1 MDKFDYITATIEE
14 EKVRVEKII
23 KYLKENNLVDELPEY
38 QERYNNILKYLTAK
52 ERYFKVLESVKLDK
66 EKLEEL
72 NRIKDEYEVDNIL
85 LEDTLLSKFNE
96 DTFGKY
102 RNVLYEDIKN
112 QDKEVQD
119 ILYLLLEKQSNYS
132 ELVIKRDRLKDKIDK
147 NKYPKTYNTLY
158 SQDIIIEK
166 QDSILE
172 KIFVVENSIKIE
184 KDKLSSIEDSVMTD
198 SILKLL
204 YEFWIVNSY
213 DPSKVDKTKLFIT
226 NKTFTSYK
234 NNIPEV
240 KKEVV
245 PPKEEYK
252 EIKLDNLKL
261 PGLDEKK
268 KVNRPLVYAILGVTL
283 LVLAVSGSAYAFFT
297 AQATSDQFSGNTI
310 DVQIK
315 KPVVTLVVG
324 DKTKGL
330 IPIHDGSV
338 TGHTTNQLTTAVSG
352 TNKCV
357 DKNGY
362 MVCHVYKVTLSNE
375 GSTATTVD
383 TSITLNTGG
392 AANVTWAKMT
402 NQTTFGSLKGTDNS
416 LAKGTALSA
425 NGTADLYFVV
435 YLKNTGSDQTGTD
448 AGKTYKGTVTVVAS
462 TGSTLE
468 AQF

>member
-132 ELVIKRDRLKDKIDK
+132 ELVIKRDRLKDRIDK

-184 KDKLSSIEDSVMTD
+184 KDKLSSIEDSIMTD

-252 EIKLDNLKL
+252 EIKIDNLKL
-261 PGLDEKK
+261 PGLDEEKP
-268 KVNRPLVYAILGVTL
+268 R
-283 LVLAVSGSAYAFFT
+283 
-297 AQATSDQFSGNTI
+297 DI
-310 DVQIK
+310 DGK
-315 KPVVTLVVG
+315 
-324 DKTKGL
+324 D
-330 IPIHDGSV
+330 
-338 TGHTTNQLTTAVSG
+338 
-352 TNKCV
+352 
-357 DKNGY
+357 
-362 MVCHVYKVTLSNE
+362 
-375 GSTATTVD
+375 
-383 TSITLNTGG
+383 
-392 AANVTWAKMT
+392 
-402 NQTTFGSLKGTDNS
+402 
-416 LAKGTALSA
+416 
-425 NGTADLYFVV
+425 
-435 YLKNTGSDQTGTD
+435 YLK
-448 AGKTYKGTVTVVAS
+448 
-462 TGSTLE
+462 
-468 AQF
+468 

>member
-52 ERYFKVLESVKLDK
+52 ERYSKVLESIKLDK

-132 ELVIKRDRLKDKIDK
+132 ELVIKRDRLKDRIDK

-184 KDKLSSIEDSVMTD
+184 KDKLSSIEDSIMTD

-261 PGLDEKK
+261 PGLDEEK
-268 KVNRPLVYAILGVTL
+268 P
-283 LVLAVSGSAYAFFT
+283 
-297 AQATSDQFSGNTI
+297 I
-310 DVQIK
+310 DI
-315 KPVVTLVVG
+315 
-324 DKTKGL
+324 
-330 IPIHDGSV
+330 DG
-338 TGHTTNQLTTAVSG
+338 
-352 TNKCV
+352 K
-357 DKNGY
+357 D
-362 MVCHVYKVTLSNE
+362 
-375 GSTATTVD
+375 
-383 TSITLNTGG
+383 
-392 AANVTWAKMT
+392 
-402 NQTTFGSLKGTDNS
+402 
-416 LAKGTALSA
+416 
-425 NGTADLYFVV
+425 
-435 YLKNTGSDQTGTD
+435 YLK
-448 AGKTYKGTVTVVAS
+448 
-462 TGSTLE
+462 
-468 AQF
+468 

>member
-23 KYLKENNLVDELPEY
+23 KYLKENNLLDELPEY

-52 ERYFKVLESVKLDK
+52 ERYSKVLESIKLDK

-132 ELVIKRDRLKDKIDK
+132 ELVIKRDRLKGKIDK

-252 EIKLDNLKL
+252 EIKIDNLKL
-261 PGLDEKK
+261 PGLDEEK
-268 KVNRPLVYAILGVTL
+268 P
-283 LVLAVSGSAYAFFT
+283 
-297 AQATSDQFSGNTI
+297 I
-310 DVQIK
+310 DI
-315 KPVVTLVVG
+315 
-324 DKTKGL
+324 
-330 IPIHDGSV
+330 DG
-338 TGHTTNQLTTAVSG
+338 
-352 TNKCV
+352 K
-357 DKNGY
+357 D
-362 MVCHVYKVTLSNE
+362 
-375 GSTATTVD
+375 
-383 TSITLNTGG
+383 
-392 AANVTWAKMT
+392 
-402 NQTTFGSLKGTDNS
+402 
-416 LAKGTALSA
+416 
-425 NGTADLYFVV
+425 
-435 YLKNTGSDQTGTD
+435 YLK
-448 AGKTYKGTVTVVAS
+448 
-462 TGSTLE
+462 
-468 AQF
+468 

>member
-166 QDSILE
+166 QDSTLE

-252 EIKLDNLKL
+252 EIKIDNLKL
-261 PGLDEKK
+261 PGLDEEK
-268 KVNRPLVYAILGVTL
+268 P
-283 LVLAVSGSAYAFFT
+283 
-297 AQATSDQFSGNTI
+297 I
-310 DVQIK
+310 DI
-315 KPVVTLVVG
+315 
-324 DKTKGL
+324 
-330 IPIHDGSV
+330 DG
-338 TGHTTNQLTTAVSG
+338 
-352 TNKCV
+352 K
-357 DKNGY
+357 D
-362 MVCHVYKVTLSNE
+362 
-375 GSTATTVD
+375 
-383 TSITLNTGG
+383 
-392 AANVTWAKMT
+392 
-402 NQTTFGSLKGTDNS
+402 
-416 LAKGTALSA
+416 
-425 NGTADLYFVV
+425 
-435 YLKNTGSDQTGTD
+435 YLK
-448 AGKTYKGTVTVVAS
+448 
-462 TGSTLE
+462 
-468 AQF
+468 

>member
-52 ERYFKVLESVKLDK
+52 ERYLKVLESVKLDK

-102 RNVLYEDIKN
+102 RNVLYEDIKK

-252 EIKLDNLKL
+252 EIKIDNLKL
-261 PGLDEKK
+261 PGLDEEK
-268 KVNRPLVYAILGVTL
+268 P
-283 LVLAVSGSAYAFFT
+283 
-297 AQATSDQFSGNTI
+297 I
-310 DVQIK
+310 DI
-315 KPVVTLVVG
+315 
-324 DKTKGL
+324 
-330 IPIHDGSV
+330 DG
-338 TGHTTNQLTTAVSG
+338 
-352 TNKCV
+352 K
-357 DKNGY
+357 D
-362 MVCHVYKVTLSNE
+362 
-375 GSTATTVD
+375 
-383 TSITLNTGG
+383 
-392 AANVTWAKMT
+392 
-402 NQTTFGSLKGTDNS
+402 
-416 LAKGTALSA
+416 
-425 NGTADLYFVV
+425 
-435 YLKNTGSDQTGTD
+435 YLK
-448 AGKTYKGTVTVVAS
+448 
-462 TGSTLE
+462 
-468 AQF
+468 

>member
-102 RNVLYEDIKN
+102 RNLLYEDIKN

-234 NNIPEV
+234 NNIPEI

-252 EIKLDNLKL
+252 EIKIDNLKL
-261 PGLDEKK
+261 PGLDEEK
-268 KVNRPLVYAILGVTL
+268 P
-283 LVLAVSGSAYAFFT
+283 
-297 AQATSDQFSGNTI
+297 I
-310 DVQIK
+310 DI
-315 KPVVTLVVG
+315 
-324 DKTKGL
+324 
-330 IPIHDGSV
+330 DG
-338 TGHTTNQLTTAVSG
+338 
-352 TNKCV
+352 K
-357 DKNGY
+357 D
-362 MVCHVYKVTLSNE
+362 
-375 GSTATTVD
+375 
-383 TSITLNTGG
+383 
-392 AANVTWAKMT
+392 
-402 NQTTFGSLKGTDNS
+402 
-416 LAKGTALSA
+416 
-425 NGTADLYFVV
+425 
-435 YLKNTGSDQTGTD
+435 YLK
-448 AGKTYKGTVTVVAS
+448 
-462 TGSTLE
+462 
-468 AQF
+468 

>member
-14 EKVRVEKII
+14 EKIRVEKII

-172 KIFVVENSIKIE
+172 KIFVVENSIK
-184 KDKLSSIEDSVMTD
+184 DSVMTD

-252 EIKLDNLKL
+252 EIKIDNLKL
-261 PGLDEKK
+261 PGLDEEK
-268 KVNRPLVYAILGVTL
+268 P
-283 LVLAVSGSAYAFFT
+283 
-297 AQATSDQFSGNTI
+297 I
-310 DVQIK
+310 DI
-315 KPVVTLVVG
+315 
-324 DKTKGL
+324 
-330 IPIHDGSV
+330 DG
-338 TGHTTNQLTTAVSG
+338 
-352 TNKCV
+352 K
-357 DKNGY
+357 D
-362 MVCHVYKVTLSNE
+362 
-375 GSTATTVD
+375 
-383 TSITLNTGG
+383 
-392 AANVTWAKMT
+392 
-402 NQTTFGSLKGTDNS
+402 
-416 LAKGTALSA
+416 
-425 NGTADLYFVV
+425 
-435 YLKNTGSDQTGTD
+435 YLK
-448 AGKTYKGTVTVVAS
+448 
-462 TGSTLE
+462 
-468 AQF
+468 

>member
-14 EKVRVEKII
+14 EKIRVEKII

-132 ELVIKRDRLKDKIDK
+132 ELVIKRDRLKDRIDK

-252 EIKLDNLKL
+252 EIKIDNLKL
-261 PGLDEKK
+261 PGLDEEK
-268 KVNRPLVYAILGVTL
+268 P
-283 LVLAVSGSAYAFFT
+283 
-297 AQATSDQFSGNTI
+297 I
-310 DVQIK
+310 DI
-315 KPVVTLVVG
+315 
-324 DKTKGL
+324 
-330 IPIHDGSV
+330 DG
-338 TGHTTNQLTTAVSG
+338 
-352 TNKCV
+352 K
-357 DKNGY
+357 D
-362 MVCHVYKVTLSNE
+362 
-375 GSTATTVD
+375 
-383 TSITLNTGG
+383 
-392 AANVTWAKMT
+392 
-402 NQTTFGSLKGTDNS
+402 
-416 LAKGTALSA
+416 
-425 NGTADLYFVV
+425 
-435 YLKNTGSDQTGTD
+435 YLK
-448 AGKTYKGTVTVVAS
+448 
-462 TGSTLE
+462 
-468 AQF
+468 

>member
-14 EKVRVEKII
+14 EKIRVEKII

-52 ERYFKVLESVKLDK
+52 ERYFKVLESVKLDI

-112 QDKEVQD
+112 QDKDVQD

-132 ELVIKRDRLKDKIDK
+132 ELVIKRDRLKGKIDK

-252 EIKLDNLKL
+252 EIKIDNLKL
-261 PGLDEKK
+261 PGLDEEK
-268 KVNRPLVYAILGVTL
+268 P
-283 LVLAVSGSAYAFFT
+283 
-297 AQATSDQFSGNTI
+297 I
-310 DVQIK
+310 DI
-315 KPVVTLVVG
+315 
-324 DKTKGL
+324 
-330 IPIHDGSV
+330 DG
-338 TGHTTNQLTTAVSG
+338 
-352 TNKCV
+352 K
-357 DKNGY
+357 D
-362 MVCHVYKVTLSNE
+362 
-375 GSTATTVD
+375 
-383 TSITLNTGG
+383 
-392 AANVTWAKMT
+392 
-402 NQTTFGSLKGTDNS
+402 
-416 LAKGTALSA
+416 
-425 NGTADLYFVV
+425 
-435 YLKNTGSDQTGTD
+435 YLK
-448 AGKTYKGTVTVVAS
+448 
-462 TGSTLE
+462 
-468 AQF
+468 

>member
-252 EIKLDNLKL
+252 EIKIDNLKL
-261 PGLDEKK
+261 PGLDEEK
-268 KVNRPLVYAILGVTL
+268 P
-283 LVLAVSGSAYAFFT
+283 
-297 AQATSDQFSGNTI
+297 I
-310 DVQIK
+310 DI
-315 KPVVTLVVG
+315 
-324 DKTKGL
+324 
-330 IPIHDGSV
+330 DG
-338 TGHTTNQLTTAVSG
+338 
-352 TNKCV
+352 K
-357 DKNGY
+357 D
-362 MVCHVYKVTLSNE
+362 
-375 GSTATTVD
+375 
-383 TSITLNTGG
+383 
-392 AANVTWAKMT
+392 
-402 NQTTFGSLKGTDNS
+402 
-416 LAKGTALSA
+416 
-425 NGTADLYFVV
+425 
-435 YLKNTGSDQTGTD
+435 YLK
-448 AGKTYKGTVTVVAS
+448 
-462 TGSTLE
+462 
-468 AQF
+468 

>member
-245 PPKEEYK
+245 PPKEKYK
-252 EIKLDNLKL
+252 EIKIDNLKL
-261 PGLDEKK
+261 PGLDEEK
-268 KVNRPLVYAILGVTL
+268 P
-283 LVLAVSGSAYAFFT
+283 
-297 AQATSDQFSGNTI
+297 I
-310 DVQIK
+310 DI
-315 KPVVTLVVG
+315 
-324 DKTKGL
+324 
-330 IPIHDGSV
+330 DG
-338 TGHTTNQLTTAVSG
+338 
-352 TNKCV
+352 K
-357 DKNGY
+357 D
-362 MVCHVYKVTLSNE
+362 
-375 GSTATTVD
+375 
-383 TSITLNTGG
+383 
-392 AANVTWAKMT
+392 
-402 NQTTFGSLKGTDNS
+402 
-416 LAKGTALSA
+416 
-425 NGTADLYFVV
+425 
-435 YLKNTGSDQTGTD
+435 YLK
-448 AGKTYKGTVTVVAS
+448 
-462 TGSTLE
+462 
-468 AQF
+468 

>member
-112 QDKEVQD
+112 QDKDVQD
-119 ILYLLLEKQSNYS
+119 LLYLLLEKQSNYS
-132 ELVIKRDRLKDKIDK
+132 ELVIKRDRLKDKINK

-252 EIKLDNLKL
+252 EIKIDNLKL
-261 PGLDEKK
+261 PGLDEEK
-268 KVNRPLVYAILGVTL
+268 P
-283 LVLAVSGSAYAFFT
+283 
-297 AQATSDQFSGNTI
+297 I
-310 DVQIK
+310 DI
-315 KPVVTLVVG
+315 
-324 DKTKGL
+324 
-330 IPIHDGSV
+330 DG
-338 TGHTTNQLTTAVSG
+338 
-352 TNKCV
+352 K
-357 DKNGY
+357 D
-362 MVCHVYKVTLSNE
+362 
-375 GSTATTVD
+375 
-383 TSITLNTGG
+383 
-392 AANVTWAKMT
+392 
-402 NQTTFGSLKGTDNS
+402 
-416 LAKGTALSA
+416 
-425 NGTADLYFVV
+425 
-435 YLKNTGSDQTGTD
+435 YLK
-448 AGKTYKGTVTVVAS
+448 
-462 TGSTLE
+462 
-468 AQF
+468 

>member
-23 KYLKENNLVDELPEY
+23 KYLKENNLLDELPEY

-52 ERYFKVLESVKLDK
+52 ERYFKVLESIKVDK

-112 QDKEVQD
+112 QDKDVQD
-119 ILYLLLEKQSNYS
+119 LLYLLLEKQSNYG
-132 ELVIKRDRLKDKIDK
+132 ELVIKRDRLKDRLDK

-166 QDSILE
+166 QNSILE

-261 PGLDEKK
+261 PGLDEEK
-268 KVNRPLVYAILGVTL
+268 PI
-283 LVLAVSGSAYAFFT
+283 S
-297 AQATSDQFSGNTI
+297 I
-310 DVQIK
+310 DGK
-315 KPVVTLVVG
+315 
-324 DKTKGL
+324 
-330 IPIHDGSV
+330 
-338 TGHTTNQLTTAVSG
+338 
-352 TNKCV
+352 
-357 DKNGY
+357 
-362 MVCHVYKVTLSNE
+362 E
-375 GSTATTVD
+375 
-383 TSITLNTGG
+383 
-392 AANVTWAKMT
+392 
-402 NQTTFGSLKGTDNS
+402 
-416 LAKGTALSA
+416 
-425 NGTADLYFVV
+425 
-435 YLKNTGSDQTGTD
+435 YLK
-448 AGKTYKGTVTVVAS
+448 
-462 TGSTLE
+462 
-468 AQF
+468 

>member
-14 EKVRVEKII
+14 EKIRVEKII

-112 QDKEVQD
+112 QDKDVQD

-132 ELVIKRDRLKDKIDK
+132 ELVIKRDRLKGKIDK

-252 EIKLDNLKL
+252 EIKIDNLKL
-261 PGLDEKK
+261 PGLDEEK
-268 KVNRPLVYAILGVTL
+268 P
-283 LVLAVSGSAYAFFT
+283 
-297 AQATSDQFSGNTI
+297 I
-310 DVQIK
+310 DI
-315 KPVVTLVVG
+315 
-324 DKTKGL
+324 
-330 IPIHDGSV
+330 DG
-338 TGHTTNQLTTAVSG
+338 
-352 TNKCV
+352 
-357 DKNGY
+357 KN
-362 MVCHVYKVTLSNE
+362 
-375 GSTATTVD
+375 
-383 TSITLNTGG
+383 
-392 AANVTWAKMT
+392 
-402 NQTTFGSLKGTDNS
+402 
-416 LAKGTALSA
+416 
-425 NGTADLYFVV
+425 
-435 YLKNTGSDQTGTD
+435 YLK
-448 AGKTYKGTVTVVAS
+448 
-462 TGSTLE
+462 
-468 AQF
+468 

>member
-112 QDKEVQD
+112 QDKDVQD
-119 ILYLLLEKQSNYS
+119 LLYLLLEKQSNYS

-252 EIKLDNLKL
+252 EIKIDTLKL
-261 PGLDEKK
+261 PGLDEEK
-268 KVNRPLVYAILGVTL
+268 P
-283 LVLAVSGSAYAFFT
+283 
-297 AQATSDQFSGNTI
+297 I
-310 DVQIK
+310 DI
-315 KPVVTLVVG
+315 
-324 DKTKGL
+324 
-330 IPIHDGSV
+330 DG
-338 TGHTTNQLTTAVSG
+338 
-352 TNKCV
+352 K
-357 DKNGY
+357 D
-362 MVCHVYKVTLSNE
+362 
-375 GSTATTVD
+375 
-383 TSITLNTGG
+383 
-392 AANVTWAKMT
+392 
-402 NQTTFGSLKGTDNS
+402 
-416 LAKGTALSA
+416 
-425 NGTADLYFVV
+425 
-435 YLKNTGSDQTGTD
+435 YLK
-448 AGKTYKGTVTVVAS
+448 
-462 TGSTLE
+462 
-468 AQF
+468 

>member
-14 EKVRVEKII
+14 EKIRVEKII

-132 ELVIKRDRLKDKIDK
+132 ELVIKRDRLKDRIDK

-184 KDKLSSIEDSVMTD
+184 KDKLSSIEDSIMTD

-252 EIKLDNLKL
+252 EIKIDNLKL
-261 PGLDEKK
+261 PGLDEEK
-268 KVNRPLVYAILGVTL
+268 P
-283 LVLAVSGSAYAFFT
+283 
-297 AQATSDQFSGNTI
+297 I
-310 DVQIK
+310 DI
-315 KPVVTLVVG
+315 
-324 DKTKGL
+324 
-330 IPIHDGSV
+330 DG
-338 TGHTTNQLTTAVSG
+338 
-352 TNKCV
+352 K
-357 DKNGY
+357 D
-362 MVCHVYKVTLSNE
+362 
-375 GSTATTVD
+375 
-383 TSITLNTGG
+383 
-392 AANVTWAKMT
+392 
-402 NQTTFGSLKGTDNS
+402 
-416 LAKGTALSA
+416 
-425 NGTADLYFVV
+425 
-435 YLKNTGSDQTGTD
+435 YLK
-448 AGKTYKGTVTVVAS
+448 
-462 TGSTLE
+462 
-468 AQF
+468 

>member
-23 KYLKENNLVDELPEY
+23 KYLNENNLVDEVPEY

-252 EIKLDNLKL
+252 EIKIDNLKL
-261 PGLDEKK
+261 PGLDEEK
-268 KVNRPLVYAILGVTL
+268 P
-283 LVLAVSGSAYAFFT
+283 
-297 AQATSDQFSGNTI
+297 I
-310 DVQIK
+310 DI
-315 KPVVTLVVG
+315 
-324 DKTKGL
+324 
-330 IPIHDGSV
+330 DG
-338 TGHTTNQLTTAVSG
+338 
-352 TNKCV
+352 K
-357 DKNGY
+357 D
-362 MVCHVYKVTLSNE
+362 
-375 GSTATTVD
+375 
-383 TSITLNTGG
+383 
-392 AANVTWAKMT
+392 
-402 NQTTFGSLKGTDNS
+402 
-416 LAKGTALSA
+416 
-425 NGTADLYFVV
+425 
-435 YLKNTGSDQTGTD
+435 YLK
-448 AGKTYKGTVTVVAS
+448 
-462 TGSTLE
+462 
-468 AQF
+468 

>member
-132 ELVIKRDRLKDKIDK
+132 ELVIKRDRLKGKIDK

-184 KDKLSSIEDSVMTD
+184 KDKLSPIEDSVMTD

-252 EIKLDNLKL
+252 EIKIDNLKL
-261 PGLDEKK
+261 PGLDEEK
-268 KVNRPLVYAILGVTL
+268 P
-283 LVLAVSGSAYAFFT
+283 
-297 AQATSDQFSGNTI
+297 I
-310 DVQIK
+310 DI
-315 KPVVTLVVG
+315 
-324 DKTKGL
+324 
-330 IPIHDGSV
+330 DG
-338 TGHTTNQLTTAVSG
+338 
-352 TNKCV
+352 K
-357 DKNGY
+357 D
-362 MVCHVYKVTLSNE
+362 
-375 GSTATTVD
+375 
-383 TSITLNTGG
+383 
-392 AANVTWAKMT
+392 
-402 NQTTFGSLKGTDNS
+402 
-416 LAKGTALSA
+416 
-425 NGTADLYFVV
+425 
-435 YLKNTGSDQTGTD
+435 YLK
-448 AGKTYKGTVTVVAS
+448 
-462 TGSTLE
+462 
-468 AQF
+468 

>member
-52 ERYFKVLESVKLDK
+52 ERYSKVLESIKLDK

-102 RNVLYEDIKN
+102 RNVLYEDIKY

-132 ELVIKRDRLKDKIDK
+132 ELVIKRDRLKDRIDK

-184 KDKLSSIEDSVMTD
+184 KDKLSSIEDSIMTD

-252 EIKLDNLKL
+252 EIKIDNLKL
-261 PGLDEKK
+261 PGLDEEK
-268 KVNRPLVYAILGVTL
+268 P
-283 LVLAVSGSAYAFFT
+283 
-297 AQATSDQFSGNTI
+297 I
-310 DVQIK
+310 DI
-315 KPVVTLVVG
+315 
-324 DKTKGL
+324 
-330 IPIHDGSV
+330 DG
-338 TGHTTNQLTTAVSG
+338 
-352 TNKCV
+352 K
-357 DKNGY
+357 D
-362 MVCHVYKVTLSNE
+362 
-375 GSTATTVD
+375 
-383 TSITLNTGG
+383 
-392 AANVTWAKMT
+392 
-402 NQTTFGSLKGTDNS
+402 
-416 LAKGTALSA
+416 
-425 NGTADLYFVV
+425 
-435 YLKNTGSDQTGTD
+435 YLK
-448 AGKTYKGTVTVVAS
+448 
-462 TGSTLE
+462 
-468 AQF
+468 

>member
-23 KYLKENNLVDELPEY
+23 KYLKENNLLDELPEY

-52 ERYFKVLESVKLDK
+52 ERYSKVLESIKLDK

-132 ELVIKRDRLKDKIDK
+132 ELVIKRDRLKDRIDK

-184 KDKLSSIEDSVMTD
+184 KDKLSSIEDSIMTD

-234 NNIPEV
+234 NNISEV

-261 PGLDEKK
+261 PGLDEEK
-268 KVNRPLVYAILGVTL
+268 P
-283 LVLAVSGSAYAFFT
+283 
-297 AQATSDQFSGNTI
+297 I
-310 DVQIK
+310 DI
-315 KPVVTLVVG
+315 
-324 DKTKGL
+324 
-330 IPIHDGSV
+330 DG
-338 TGHTTNQLTTAVSG
+338 
-352 TNKCV
+352 K
-357 DKNGY
+357 D
-362 MVCHVYKVTLSNE
+362 
-375 GSTATTVD
+375 
-383 TSITLNTGG
+383 
-392 AANVTWAKMT
+392 
-402 NQTTFGSLKGTDNS
+402 
-416 LAKGTALSA
+416 
-425 NGTADLYFVV
+425 
-435 YLKNTGSDQTGTD
+435 YLK
-448 AGKTYKGTVTVVAS
+448 
-462 TGSTLE
+462 
-468 AQF
+468 

>member
-112 QDKEVQD
+112 QDKEVED

-132 ELVIKRDRLKDKIDK
+132 ELVIKRDRLKGKIDK

-252 EIKLDNLKL
+252 EIKIDNLKL
-261 PGLDEKK
+261 PGLDEEK
-268 KVNRPLVYAILGVTL
+268 P
-283 LVLAVSGSAYAFFT
+283 
-297 AQATSDQFSGNTI
+297 I
-310 DVQIK
+310 DI
-315 KPVVTLVVG
+315 
-324 DKTKGL
+324 
-330 IPIHDGSV
+330 DG
-338 TGHTTNQLTTAVSG
+338 
-352 TNKCV
+352 K
-357 DKNGY
+357 D
-362 MVCHVYKVTLSNE
+362 
-375 GSTATTVD
+375 
-383 TSITLNTGG
+383 
-392 AANVTWAKMT
+392 
-402 NQTTFGSLKGTDNS
+402 
-416 LAKGTALSA
+416 
-425 NGTADLYFVV
+425 
-435 YLKNTGSDQTGTD
+435 YLK
-448 AGKTYKGTVTVVAS
+448 
-462 TGSTLE
+462 
-468 AQF
+468 

>member
-23 KYLKENNLVDELPEY
+23 KYLKENNLLDELPEY

-112 QDKEVQD
+112 QDKDVQD
-119 ILYLLLEKQSNYS
+119 LLYLLFEKQSNYG
-132 ELVIKRDRLKDKIDK
+132 ELVIKRDRLKDRLDK

-166 QDSILE
+166 QNSILE

-252 EIKLDNLKL
+252 EIKIDNLKL
-261 PGLDEKK
+261 PGLDEEK
-268 KVNRPLVYAILGVTL
+268 PI
-283 LVLAVSGSAYAFFT
+283 S
-297 AQATSDQFSGNTI
+297 I
-310 DVQIK
+310 DGK
-315 KPVVTLVVG
+315 
-324 DKTKGL
+324 
-330 IPIHDGSV
+330 
-338 TGHTTNQLTTAVSG
+338 
-352 TNKCV
+352 
-357 DKNGY
+357 
-362 MVCHVYKVTLSNE
+362 E
-375 GSTATTVD
+375 
-383 TSITLNTGG
+383 
-392 AANVTWAKMT
+392 
-402 NQTTFGSLKGTDNS
+402 
-416 LAKGTALSA
+416 
-425 NGTADLYFVV
+425 
-435 YLKNTGSDQTGTD
+435 YLK
-448 AGKTYKGTVTVVAS
+448 
-462 TGSTLE
+462 
-468 AQF
+468 

>member
-132 ELVIKRDRLKDKIDK
+132 ELVIKRDRLKGKIDK

-252 EIKLDNLKL
+252 EIKIDNLKL
-261 PGLDEKK
+261 PGLDEEK
-268 KVNRPLVYAILGVTL
+268 P
-283 LVLAVSGSAYAFFT
+283 
-297 AQATSDQFSGNTI
+297 I
-310 DVQIK
+310 DI
-315 KPVVTLVVG
+315 
-324 DKTKGL
+324 
-330 IPIHDGSV
+330 DG
-338 TGHTTNQLTTAVSG
+338 
-352 TNKCV
+352 K
-357 DKNGY
+357 D
-362 MVCHVYKVTLSNE
+362 
-375 GSTATTVD
+375 
-383 TSITLNTGG
+383 
-392 AANVTWAKMT
+392 
-402 NQTTFGSLKGTDNS
+402 
-416 LAKGTALSA
+416 
-425 NGTADLYFVV
+425 
-435 YLKNTGSDQTGTD
+435 YLK
-448 AGKTYKGTVTVVAS
+448 
-462 TGSTLE
+462 
-468 AQF
+468 

>member
-52 ERYFKVLESVKLDK
+52 ERYLKVLESVKLDK

-245 PPKEEYK
+245 PPKEKYK
-252 EIKLDNLKL
+252 EIKIDNLKL
-261 PGLDEKK
+261 PGLDEEK
-268 KVNRPLVYAILGVTL
+268 P
-283 LVLAVSGSAYAFFT
+283 
-297 AQATSDQFSGNTI
+297 I
-310 DVQIK
+310 DI
-315 KPVVTLVVG
+315 
-324 DKTKGL
+324 
-330 IPIHDGSV
+330 DG
-338 TGHTTNQLTTAVSG
+338 
-352 TNKCV
+352 K
-357 DKNGY
+357 D
-362 MVCHVYKVTLSNE
+362 
-375 GSTATTVD
+375 
-383 TSITLNTGG
+383 
-392 AANVTWAKMT
+392 
-402 NQTTFGSLKGTDNS
+402 
-416 LAKGTALSA
+416 
-425 NGTADLYFVV
+425 
-435 YLKNTGSDQTGTD
+435 YLK
-448 AGKTYKGTVTVVAS
+448 
-462 TGSTLE
+462 
-468 AQF
+468 

>member
-52 ERYFKVLESVKLDK
+52 ERYSKVLESVKLDK

-72 NRIKDEYEVDNIL
+72 NKTKDEYEVDNIL

-132 ELVIKRDRLKDKIDK
+132 ELVIKRDRLKDRIDK

-184 KDKLSSIEDSVMTD
+184 KDKLSSIEDSIMTD

-261 PGLDEKK
+261 PGLDEEK
-268 KVNRPLVYAILGVTL
+268 P
-283 LVLAVSGSAYAFFT
+283 
-297 AQATSDQFSGNTI
+297 I
-310 DVQIK
+310 DI
-315 KPVVTLVVG
+315 
-324 DKTKGL
+324 
-330 IPIHDGSV
+330 DG
-338 TGHTTNQLTTAVSG
+338 
-352 TNKCV
+352 K
-357 DKNGY
+357 D
-362 MVCHVYKVTLSNE
+362 
-375 GSTATTVD
+375 
-383 TSITLNTGG
+383 
-392 AANVTWAKMT
+392 
-402 NQTTFGSLKGTDNS
+402 
-416 LAKGTALSA
+416 
-425 NGTADLYFVV
+425 
-435 YLKNTGSDQTGTD
+435 YLK
-448 AGKTYKGTVTVVAS
+448 
-462 TGSTLE
+462 
-468 AQF
+468 

>member
-14 EKVRVEKII
+14 EKIRVEKII

-132 ELVIKRDRLKDKIDK
+132 ELVIKRDRLKGKIDK

-226 NKTFTSYK
+226 NKIFTSYK

-252 EIKLDNLKL
+252 EIKIDNLKL
-261 PGLDEKK
+261 PGLDEEK
-268 KVNRPLVYAILGVTL
+268 P
-283 LVLAVSGSAYAFFT
+283 
-297 AQATSDQFSGNTI
+297 I
-310 DVQIK
+310 DI
-315 KPVVTLVVG
+315 
-324 DKTKGL
+324 
-330 IPIHDGSV
+330 DG
-338 TGHTTNQLTTAVSG
+338 
-352 TNKCV
+352 K
-357 DKNGY
+357 D
-362 MVCHVYKVTLSNE
+362 
-375 GSTATTVD
+375 
-383 TSITLNTGG
+383 
-392 AANVTWAKMT
+392 
-402 NQTTFGSLKGTDNS
+402 
-416 LAKGTALSA
+416 
-425 NGTADLYFVV
+425 
-435 YLKNTGSDQTGTD
+435 YLK
-448 AGKTYKGTVTVVAS
+448 
-462 TGSTLE
+462 
-468 AQF
+468 

>member
-23 KYLKENNLVDELPEY
+23 RYLKENNLVDELPEY

-112 QDKEVQD
+112 QDKDVQD
-119 ILYLLLEKQSNYS
+119 LLYLLLEKQSNYS

-252 EIKLDNLKL
+252 EIKIDNLKL
-261 PGLDEKK
+261 PGLDEEK
-268 KVNRPLVYAILGVTL
+268 P
-283 LVLAVSGSAYAFFT
+283 
-297 AQATSDQFSGNTI
+297 I
-310 DVQIK
+310 DI
-315 KPVVTLVVG
+315 
-324 DKTKGL
+324 
-330 IPIHDGSV
+330 DG
-338 TGHTTNQLTTAVSG
+338 
-352 TNKCV
+352 K
-357 DKNGY
+357 D
-362 MVCHVYKVTLSNE
+362 
-375 GSTATTVD
+375 
-383 TSITLNTGG
+383 
-392 AANVTWAKMT
+392 
-402 NQTTFGSLKGTDNS
+402 
-416 LAKGTALSA
+416 
-425 NGTADLYFVV
+425 
-435 YLKNTGSDQTGTD
+435 YLK
-448 AGKTYKGTVTVVAS
+448 
-462 TGSTLE
+462 
-468 AQF
+468 

>member
-1 MDKFDYITATIEE
+1 MDKCEYITATIEE
-14 EKVRVEKII
+14 EKIRVEKII

-132 ELVIKRDRLKDKIDK
+132 ELVIKRDRLKGKIDK

-252 EIKLDNLKL
+252 EIKIDNLKL
-261 PGLDEKK
+261 PGLDEEK
-268 KVNRPLVYAILGVTL
+268 P
-283 LVLAVSGSAYAFFT
+283 
-297 AQATSDQFSGNTI
+297 I
-310 DVQIK
+310 DI
-315 KPVVTLVVG
+315 
-324 DKTKGL
+324 
-330 IPIHDGSV
+330 DG
-338 TGHTTNQLTTAVSG
+338 
-352 TNKCV
+352 K
-357 DKNGY
+357 D
-362 MVCHVYKVTLSNE
+362 
-375 GSTATTVD
+375 
-383 TSITLNTGG
+383 
-392 AANVTWAKMT
+392 
-402 NQTTFGSLKGTDNS
+402 
-416 LAKGTALSA
+416 
-425 NGTADLYFVV
+425 
-435 YLKNTGSDQTGTD
+435 YLK
-448 AGKTYKGTVTVVAS
+448 
-462 TGSTLE
+462 
-468 AQF
+468 

>member
-52 ERYFKVLESVKLDK
+52 ERYLKVLESVKLDK

-198 SILKLL
+198 SRLKLL

-252 EIKLDNLKL
+252 EIKIDNLKL
-261 PGLDEKK
+261 PGLDEEK
-268 KVNRPLVYAILGVTL
+268 P
-283 LVLAVSGSAYAFFT
+283 
-297 AQATSDQFSGNTI
+297 I
-310 DVQIK
+310 DI
-315 KPVVTLVVG
+315 
-324 DKTKGL
+324 
-330 IPIHDGSV
+330 DG
-338 TGHTTNQLTTAVSG
+338 
-352 TNKCV
+352 K
-357 DKNGY
+357 D
-362 MVCHVYKVTLSNE
+362 
-375 GSTATTVD
+375 
-383 TSITLNTGG
+383 
-392 AANVTWAKMT
+392 
-402 NQTTFGSLKGTDNS
+402 
-416 LAKGTALSA
+416 
-425 NGTADLYFVV
+425 
-435 YLKNTGSDQTGTD
+435 YLK
-448 AGKTYKGTVTVVAS
+448 
-462 TGSTLE
+462 
-468 AQF
+468 

>member
-14 EKVRVEKII
+14 EKVRVEKTI

-132 ELVIKRDRLKDKIDK
+132 ELVIKRDRLKGKIDK

-158 SQDIIIEK
+158 SQVIIEK

-234 NNIPEV
+234 NNIPEI

-252 EIKLDNLKL
+252 EIKIDNLKL
-261 PGLDEKK
+261 PGLDEEK
-268 KVNRPLVYAILGVTL
+268 P
-283 LVLAVSGSAYAFFT
+283 
-297 AQATSDQFSGNTI
+297 I
-310 DVQIK
+310 DI
-315 KPVVTLVVG
+315 
-324 DKTKGL
+324 
-330 IPIHDGSV
+330 DG
-338 TGHTTNQLTTAVSG
+338 
-352 TNKCV
+352 K
-357 DKNGY
+357 D
-362 MVCHVYKVTLSNE
+362 
-375 GSTATTVD
+375 
-383 TSITLNTGG
+383 
-392 AANVTWAKMT
+392 
-402 NQTTFGSLKGTDNS
+402 
-416 LAKGTALSA
+416 
-425 NGTADLYFVV
+425 
-435 YLKNTGSDQTGTD
+435 YLK
-448 AGKTYKGTVTVVAS
+448 
-462 TGSTLE
+462 
-468 AQF
+468 

>member
-132 ELVIKRDRLKDKIDK
+132 ELVIKRDRLKGKIDK

-184 KDKLSSIEDSVMTD
+184 KDKLSSIEDSVMKD

-245 PPKEEYK
+245 PPKEKYK
-252 EIKLDNLKL
+252 EIKIDNLKL
-261 PGLDEKK
+261 PGLDEEK
-268 KVNRPLVYAILGVTL
+268 P
-283 LVLAVSGSAYAFFT
+283 
-297 AQATSDQFSGNTI
+297 I
-310 DVQIK
+310 DI
-315 KPVVTLVVG
+315 
-324 DKTKGL
+324 
-330 IPIHDGSV
+330 DG
-338 TGHTTNQLTTAVSG
+338 
-352 TNKCV
+352 K
-357 DKNGY
+357 D
-362 MVCHVYKVTLSNE
+362 
-375 GSTATTVD
+375 
-383 TSITLNTGG
+383 
-392 AANVTWAKMT
+392 
-402 NQTTFGSLKGTDNS
+402 
-416 LAKGTALSA
+416 
-425 NGTADLYFVV
+425 
-435 YLKNTGSDQTGTD
+435 YLK
-448 AGKTYKGTVTVVAS
+448 
-462 TGSTLE
+462 
-468 AQF
+468 